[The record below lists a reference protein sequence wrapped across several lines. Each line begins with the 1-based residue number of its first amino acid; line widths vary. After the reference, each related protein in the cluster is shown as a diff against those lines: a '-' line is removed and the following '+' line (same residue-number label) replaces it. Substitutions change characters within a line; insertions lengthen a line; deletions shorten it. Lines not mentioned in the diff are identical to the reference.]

1 MTKMTVRD
9 IDVRGKKVIL
19 RVDFNVP
26 FDAKTGEISDDSRIK
41 ASLPTI
47 QYLIE
52 QQAKVILMSHLGRPN
67 GKVIN
72 SLRMAPIARRLS
84 KILGKIVQ
92 TTDDCIGQDV
102 EKTVAGLAPGDVIL
116 VENLR
121 FHPEEEAGTPWFA
134 QALARLGD
142 IYINDAFGTAH
153 RAHASITGI
162 ASYLPAVA
170 GFLME
175 KEITFLGHVLENP
188 ARPFGALIGGAKIS
202 DKVKMLERIVNK
214 VDYLMIGGGMAAT
227 FFKAKSLEIG
237 KSIFE
242 LDRLDTANLL
252 LNKAGHNGLKL
263 LLSSDVIVA
272 EAIDAGVKTQIV
284 PVEKIPP
291 DKMIVDIGPDTI
303 KKFSETL
310 KNCKTIFWNGPMG
323 IYEIPPFAN
332 GTRALAQLLAS
343 LKATT
348 IIGGGSTA
356 EVVTEMKLE
365 DQMTFVSTGGG
376 ASLSF
381 VSGEKLPGVEILLDK
396 KL

>member
-9 IDVRGKKVIL
+9 IDVRGKRVIL

-26 FDAKTGEISDDSRIK
+26 FDGNTGEISDDSRIR

-52 QQAKVILMSHLGRPN
+52 QKAKVILMSHLGRPN
-67 GKVIN
+67 GKVVN
-72 SLRMAPIARRLS
+72 SLRMAPVAQRLS
-84 KILGKIVQ
+84 NILKRKVQ

-102 EKTVAGLAPGDVIL
+102 EKTAAGLAPGDVML

-142 IYINDAFGTAH
+142 IYVNDAFGTAH

-162 ASYLPAVA
+162 AAYLPAIA

-188 ARPFGALIGGAKIS
+188 SRPFGALIGGAKIS
-202 DKVKMLERIVNK
+202 DKVKMLERIINK

-227 FFKAKSLEIG
+227 FLKAKSLEIG

-242 LDRLDTANLL
+242 HDRLDTANLL
-252 LNKAGHNGLKL
+252 LDKASHNGLKL
-263 LLSSDVIVA
+263 LLSSDVMVT
-272 EAIDAGVKTQIV
+272 EVIDAGAKTQIV
-284 PVEKIPP
+284 PVDKIPP

-323 IYEIPPFAN
+323 IYEIAPFAN
-332 GTRALAQLLAS
+332 GTRALAQLLAG

-365 DQMTFVSTGGG
+365 DKMTFVSTGGG

-381 VSGEKLPGVEILLDK
+381 VSGENLPGVEILLDK
-396 KL
+396 KP